1 MSSRVNIYSGELRQK
16 DYYKNQPFVKIAHFI
31 PYVQLCS
38 LHLNTAVPSTLGLRR
53 DLVSLTLNSRHRIY
67 IVKNIL
73 VLIKIRKM
81 QYEKNA
87 QSWGLRIREYLA
99 NETSDSETEVIS
111 VISTKNYS

>member
-1 MSSRVNIYSGELRQK
+1 
-16 DYYKNQPFVKIAHFI
+16 
-31 PYVQLCS
+31 
-38 LHLNTAVPSTLGLRR
+38 
-53 DLVSLTLNSRHRIY
+53 
-67 IVKNIL
+67 
-73 VLIKIRKM
+73 M